1 MKTAI
6 IDFQTRGEV
15 TFAGEQL
22 SRRERAHAYLELTKP
37 RIATMIVLISAAGFY
52 LGSADG
58 FDYTKFFFS
67 LAGIALLSSGIATLN
82 QFIERDLD
90 KLMERT
96 TLRPLP
102 ANRLQARAALFF
114 GIGLTALGEIVLL
127 VLVNPLTALLGLLT
141 AIGYVLLYTPLKTRT
156 SLSTWLGAFPGAVP
170 PLIGFAAAQN
180 RLPLLAWVLFA
191 IQFLWQFPHFL
202 AIAWMYR
209 EDYARAEI
217 KMLPVTEPTGI
228 VAGIQIVL
236 YALLLV
242 PVSLLPVWLGVG
254 GRFYFVGA
262 LVFGAAYCW
271 SSIRAALSSSRDDAR
286 RLLLVSVIYLPLL
299 FTLLVFSRR

>member
-6 IDFQTRGEV
+6 IDFQPQGEM
-15 TFAGEQL
+15 TFVGEQL

-37 RIATMIVLISAAGFY
+37 RIATMIVLIAAAGFY
-52 LGSADG
+52 LGSAGG
-58 FDYTKFFFS
+58 FDYTKFFFA
-67 LAGIALLSSGIATLN
+67 LTGIALLSGGIATLN

-90 KLMERT
+90 KLMQRT
-96 TLRPLP
+96 SMRPLP
-102 ANRLQARAALFF
+102 ANRLPARSALIF
-114 GIGLTALGEIVLL
+114 GLGLTVLGEIILL

-141 AIGYVLLYTPLKTRT
+141 AIGYVLFYTPLKTRT

-180 RLPLLAWVLFA
+180 RLSLLAWVLFA

-209 EDYARAEI
+209 EDYGRASI

-242 PVSLLPVWLGVG
+242 PVSLLPVWLGIG
-254 GRFYFVGA
+254 GRFYFLGA
-262 LVFGAAYCW
+262 LVLGGAYFL
-271 SSIRAALSSSRDDAR
+271 SSIRAALSSSREDAR

-299 FTLLVFSRR
+299 FTLLVVNR

>member
-6 IDFQTRGEV
+6 IDFQSRGDV
-15 TFAGEQL
+15 SYAGEQL
-22 SRRERAHAYLELTKP
+22 SRRERAQAYLELTKP
-37 RIATMIVLISAAGFY
+37 RIATMIVLIAAAGFY
-52 LGSADG
+52 LGSASG
-58 FDYTKFFFS
+58 FDYTKFFYS

-90 KLMERT
+90 KMMQRT
-96 TLRPLP
+96 TRRPLP
-102 ANRLQARAALFF
+102 ANRIQARSALLF
-114 GIGLTALGEIVLL
+114 GLGLTVLGEVLL
-127 VLVNPLTALLGLLT
+127 FVLVNPLTALLGLLT

-209 EDYARAEI
+209 EDYARAEV

-254 GRFYFVGA
+254 GRFYFYGA
-262 LVFGAAYCW
+262 LVLGSVYCW
-271 SSIRAALSSSRDDAR
+271 SSIVAALSSSRDDAR

-299 FTLLVFSRR
+299 FTLLVVGR

>member
-6 IDFQTRGEV
+6 IDFQPRGEV
-15 TFAGEQL
+15 AFVGEQL
-22 SRRERAHAYLELTKP
+22 SRRERARAYLELTKP
-37 RIATMIVLISAAGFY
+37 RIATMIVLIAAAGFY
-52 LGSADG
+52 LGSSAR
-58 FDYTKFFFS
+58 FDYTKFFFA
-67 LAGIALLSSGIATLN
+67 LAGIALLSGGIATLN
-82 QFIERDLD
+82 QFLERDLD
-90 KLMERT
+90 KLMQRT
-96 TLRPLP
+96 TMRPLP
-102 ANRLQARAALFF
+102 ANRLQARSALIF
-114 GIGLTALGEIVLL
+114 GLGLTVLGEIVLL
-127 VLVNPLTALLGLLT
+127 ICVNPLTALLGLLT

-180 RLPLLAWVLFA
+180 RLSLFAWVLFA

-209 EDYARAEI
+209 EDYGRARI

-228 VAGIQIVL
+228 VAGIQIVF

-242 PVSLLPVWLGVG
+242 PVSLLPVWLGIG

-262 LVFGAAYCW
+262 LALGSLYCW
-271 SSIRAALSSSRDDAR
+271 SSVRAALSSSRDDAR

-299 FTLLVFSRR
+299 FTLLVVNR

>member
-6 IDFQTRGEV
+6 IDFQSRGDV
-15 TFAGEQL
+15 SYAGEQL
-22 SRRERAHAYLELTKP
+22 SRRERAQAYLELTKP
-37 RIATMIVLISAAGFY
+37 RIATMIVLIAAAGFY
-52 LGSADG
+52 LGSASG
-58 FDYTKFFFS
+58 FDYTKFFYS

-90 KLMERT
+90 KMMQRT
-96 TLRPLP
+96 TRRPLP
-102 ANRLQARAALFF
+102 ANRIQARSALLF
-114 GIGLTALGEIVLL
+114 GLGLTVLGEVVLF

-209 EDYARAEI
+209 EDYARAEV

-254 GRFYFVGA
+254 GRFYFYGA
-262 LVFGAAYCW
+262 LVLGSVYCW
-271 SSIRAALSSSRDDAR
+271 SSIVAALSSSRDDAR

-299 FTLLVFSRR
+299 FTLLVVGR